1 VAIMTQTTPFDRTAL
16 RGTLDDIIDS
26 HGLFA
31 VLRAL
36 TARLALRLVRRRVAL
51 PPLTLSDHL
60 RRDIG
65 LEPTA
70 VWEDPLPSGPPPLPP
85 LAGRGGGG

>member
-1 VAIMTQTTPFDRTAL
+1 VDIMTPTTHFDRTAL

-26 HGLFA
+26 HGLFP

-36 TARLALRLVRRRVAL
+36 VARPFRRNAGLPALGLN
-51 PPLTLSDHL
+51 DHL

-65 LEPTA
+65 LEPMA
-70 VWEDPLPSGPPPLPP
+70 LWGDPLL
-85 LAGRGGGG
+85 

>member
-1 VAIMTQTTPFDRTAL
+1 MTPTTHFDRSAL

-26 HGLFA
+26 HGLFP

-36 TARLALRLVRRRVAL
+36 VARPFRRKDKL
-51 PPLTLSDHL
+51 PPLGLNDHL

-65 LEPTA
+65 LEPIPP
-70 VWEDPLPSGPPPLPP
+70 WGDPLL
-85 LAGRGGGG
+85 